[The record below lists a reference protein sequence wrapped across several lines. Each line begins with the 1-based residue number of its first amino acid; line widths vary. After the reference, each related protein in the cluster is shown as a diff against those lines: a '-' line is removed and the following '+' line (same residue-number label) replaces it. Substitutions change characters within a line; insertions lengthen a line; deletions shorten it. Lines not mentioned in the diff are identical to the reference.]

1 LSLSISFFLYFLTL
15 SLQWISFIHT
25 FKRELKN
32 HMGLLQVNTKNLCTF
47 LYLWG
52 VGRGRISFV
61 LHFFLFERVW
71 KSTSFSKAYNCKSY
85 QSNVTPLSHTCKW
98 KATSKKKHRHVHK
111 VNPRTQLNTY
121 PSR

>member
-1 LSLSISFFLYFLTL
+1 MKQIAWVEGFTHLFLCYPSAFFLYFLTL
-15 SLQWISFIHT
+15 SLQWISFIHI

-61 LHFFLFERVW
+61 LHFFLFERV
-71 KSTSFSKAYNCKSY
+71 
-85 QSNVTPLSHTCKW
+85 
-98 KATSKKKHRHVHK
+98 
-111 VNPRTQLNTY
+111 
-121 PSR
+121 